1 MFVAPLLQPGDELRP
16 LRFCEHEIAD
26 GEFTD
31 VAFDKRT
38 GKIFRRRIIV
48 FDPAFANLNVAWR
61 GWPRRARRRGSCA
74 LQCGL
79 EFNQEGILG
88 DVIPDAAT
96 GIVSRAQQHA
106 RLFASADGRLSIE
119 VELTQRFNLVAVEF
133 NSQRQGGLP

>member
-1 MFVAPLLQPGDELRP
+1 
-16 LRFCEHEIAD
+16 

-38 GKIFRRRIIV
+38 GKIFRHRVVV

-61 GWPRRARRRGSCA
+61 DWLRGAPRRGSSA
-74 LQCGL
+74 LQYGV
-79 EFNQEGILG
+79 EFKQEGILV
-88 DVIPDAAT
+88 DLIPNAAT

>member
-1 MFVAPLLQPGDELRP
+1 MFVAPLRQPGDELRP

-61 GWPRRARRRGSCA
+61 GWPRRESGARG
-74 LQCGL
+74 CGL

-96 GIVSRAQQHA
+96 AIISRAQQHA

>member
-1 MFVAPLLQPGDELRP
+1 MWLGGLAAASPTS
-16 LRFCEHEIAD
+16 A
-26 GEFTD
+26 
-31 VAFDKRT
+31 
-38 GKIFRRRIIV
+38 
-48 FDPAFANLNVAWR
+48 
-61 GWPRRARRRGSCA
+61 RGSA

-133 NSQRQGGLP
+133 NSQAAGRFAMKKYRQCRRGLRTGPGS